1 MGEYNYAIL
10 ISEDEQVIGTIKM
23 EKGSNNEISIVDKC
37 IDDGVKIYKLT
48 QDEYFNLE
56 IN

>member
-10 ISEDEQVIGTIKM
+10 ISDDEQVIGTIKM
-23 EKGSNNEISIVDKC
+23 ERGSNDEISIVDKC

-48 QDEYFNLE
+48 PDEYFNLE

>member
-10 ISEDEQVIGTIKM
+10 ISDDEQVIGTIKM
-23 EKGSNNEISIVDKC
+23 ERGSNDEISIVDKC
-37 IDDGVKIYKLT
+37 IDDGVKIYKLKP
-48 QDEYFNLE
+48 DEYFNLE

>member
-10 ISEDEQVIGTIKM
+10 ISDDEQVIGTIKM
-23 EKGSNNEISIVDKC
+23 EKGSNDEISIVDKC

-48 QDEYFNLE
+48 PDEYFNLE

>member
-10 ISEDEQVIGTIKM
+10 ISGDEQVIGTIKM
-23 EKGSNNEISIVDKC
+23 ERGSNDEISIVDKC

-48 QDEYFNLE
+48 PDEYFNLE

>member
-10 ISEDEQVIGTIKM
+10 ISDDEQVIGTIKM
-23 EKGSNNEISIVDKC
+23 EKGSNDEISMLDKC

-48 QDEYFNLE
+48 PDEYFNLE